1 MLGQDEGAAREE
13 VTRLI
18 TAARECF
25 AARQFHKT
33 VDALHAA
40 QAAATGG
47 GLHREAA
54 EIKRALSIVA
64 NGGRPKMLTRLQKP
78 GK

>member
-1 MLGQDEGAAREE
+1 MLGQDQNAAQEMKRLVAVARE
-13 VTRLI
+13 L
-18 TAARECF
+18 F

-33 VDALHAA
+33 VDTLHAA

-54 EIKRALSIVA
+54 EVKRALSIVG
-64 NGGRPKMLTRLQKP
+64 NGGRPKMLTRMEKP
-78 GK
+78 EKR